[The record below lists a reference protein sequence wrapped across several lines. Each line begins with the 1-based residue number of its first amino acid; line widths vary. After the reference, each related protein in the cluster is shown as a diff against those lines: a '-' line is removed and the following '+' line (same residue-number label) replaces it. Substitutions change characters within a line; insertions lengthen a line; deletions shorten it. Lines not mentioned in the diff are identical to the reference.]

1 MLDEV
6 TYGENVEKRRG
17 SMTQFQVPATFIS
30 WEEDGNESDNVER
43 EASEVGKSFW
53 EWGVLEAKGREN
65 FKKEGAGQMLL
76 KH

>member
-53 EWGVLEAKGREN
+53 E
-65 FKKEGAGQMLL
+65 
-76 KH
+76 